1 MAIENREI
9 KSSVFA
15 DLFGDD
21 ELDGKKNFLSLYNAI
36 HGTNLKLEET
46 EIVQKKIPQ
55 AICKPYDNDISM
67 LINGK
72 LIVLVEHQSTP
83 NENMPLRCLEYYV
96 HLLYG
101 IIPAKARYN
110 ETLVKIPTPEF
121 YVFYNGKRKTEQDY
135 IMKLSNAFHEPQ
147 KEPLCE
153 VKVRFLNII
162 GQEGKNLPLVR
173 NCDMLKQYC
182 EFMEIV
188 FRYQAELKETPTTDE
203 QKTCYEKAI
212 REAISKGILVD
223 YLTRKGTAVINML
236 TDEYDYNLDMQ
247 VKAEEAF
254 DKGVQQGVQQGIQ
267 QGTLEGAQQKAIEA
281 AINLLKMNK
290 LSPDEIAEAQ
300 GLPLEEVL
308 ELQKEIIAK

>member
-1 MAIENREI
+1 
-9 KSSVFA
+9 
-15 DLFGDD
+15 
-21 ELDGKKNFLSLYNAI
+21 
-36 HGTNLKLEET
+36 
-46 EIVQKKIPQ
+46 
-55 AICKPYDNDISM
+55 
-67 LINGK
+67 
-72 LIVLVEHQSTP
+72 
-83 NENMPLRCLEYYV
+83 
-96 HLLYG
+96 
-101 IIPAKARYN
+101 
-110 ETLVKIPTPEF
+110 
-121 YVFYNGKRKTEQDY
+121 
-135 IMKLSNAFHEPQ
+135 MKLSNAFHEPQ

-223 YLTRKGTAVINML
+223 YLTRKGTAVINMF

-254 DKGVQQGVQQGIQ
+254 DKG
-267 QGTLEGAQQKAIEA
+267 AQQKAIEA
-281 AINLLKMNK
+281 ALSFYENK
-290 LSPDEIAEAQ
+290 VPI
-300 GLPLEEVL
+300 
-308 ELQKEIIAK
+308 EIIAKSLKLTVEQVEEIVKNKAPVQA

>member
-1 MAIENREI
+1 MATENREI

-36 HGTNLKLEET
+36 HGTYLKLEET
-46 EIVQKKIPQ
+46 IIEHKKIPQ

-67 LINGK
+67 LINGR
-72 LIVLVEHQSTP
+72 LIVMVEHQSTP

-96 HLLYG
+96 NLLYG

-135 IMKLSNAFHEPQ
+135 IMKLSDAFHEAQ

-162 GQEGKNLPLVR
+162 GQEGKNLPVVR
-173 NCDMLKQYC
+173 KCDMLKQYC
-182 EFMEIV
+182 EFMDIV
-188 FRYQAELKETPTTDE
+188 FRYQAELKDTPTTDD

-212 REAISKGILVD
+212 REAISNGILVD

-236 TDEYDYNLDMQ
+236 TDEYNYALDMQ
-247 VKAEEAF
+247 VKQEEAF
-254 DKGVQQGVQQGIQ
+254 QQGALQ
-267 QGTLEGAQQKAIEA
+267 GAQQQATEA
-281 AINLLKMNK
+281 ACKMLLKNYIPEDI
-290 LSPDEIAEAQ
+290 SEITD
-300 GLPLEEVL
+300 LPLEKVF
-308 ELQKEIIAK
+308 ELQKSLVTKA

>member
-1 MAIENREI
+1 MIQENREI

-21 ELDGKKNFLSLYNAI
+21 ELDGKRNFLSLYNAI

-46 EIVQKKIPQ
+46 TIDHKKIPQ

-67 LINGK
+67 LINGR

-101 IIPAKARYN
+101 IIPAKTRYR
-110 ETLVKIPTPEF
+110 ESLVKIPTPEF
-121 YVFYNGKRKTEQDY
+121 YVFYNGKRKTEQEY
-135 IMKLSNAFHEPQ
+135 TMKLSDAFEESQ

-153 VKVRFLNII
+153 LKVKFMSII
-162 GQEGKNLPLVR
+162 GDEGKNLPVVQK
-173 NCDMLKQYC
+173 CDMLRQYC
-182 EFMEIV
+182 EFMDIV
-188 FRYQAELKETPTTDE
+188 FRYQAQLNESPTTDE
-203 QKTCYEKAI
+203 KKTCYEKAL

-223 YLTRKGTAVINML
+223 YLTRKGTAVINMF
-236 TDEYDYNLDMQ
+236 TDEYDYDLDMQ

-254 DKGVQQGVQQGIQ
+254 EKGSQQG
-267 QGTLEGAQQKAIEA
+267 AQIGRAH
-281 AINLLKMNK
+281 
-290 LSPDEIAEAQ
+290 
-300 GLPLEEVL
+300 V
-308 ELQKEIIAK
+308 

>member
-1 MAIENREI
+1 MTLCKFIYR
-9 KSSVFA
+9 
-15 DLFGDD
+15 
-21 ELDGKKNFLSLYNAI
+21 KNISIYKQGE
-36 HGTNLKLEET
+36 H
-46 EIVQKKIPQ
+46 KKIPQ

-67 LINGK
+67 LINGR

-96 HLLYG
+96 NLLYG

-110 ETLVKIPTPEF
+110 ESLVKIPTPEF

-135 IMKLSNAFHEPQ
+135 IMKLSDAFHEAQ

-162 GQEGKNLPLVR
+162 GQEGKNLPVVR
-173 NCDMLKQYC
+173 KCDMLKQYC

-212 REAISKGILVD
+212 REAISNGILVD

-236 TDEYDYNLDMQ
+236 TDEYNYDLDMQ
-247 VKAEEAF
+247 VKQEEAF
-254 DKGVQQGVQQGIQ
+254 QQGALQ
-267 QGTLEGAQQKAIEA
+267 GAQQQAIEA
-281 AINLLKMNK
+281 ATNLLRMEI
-290 LSPDEIAEAQ
+290 LSPEQIAQAQ
-300 GLPLEEVL
+300 DLPLEKVF
-308 ELQKEIIAK
+308 ELQKSLATKA